1 MNSNNHS
8 ELARVDLDDWHS
20 LRLGQ
25 KAQIVAKIT
34 GRAGA
39 TLILE
44 NSDWIQQI
52 AENPYQLG
60 TAVDPRSYMII
71 TVMRT
76 TDGMTALAAD
86 SIESMAQ

>member
-1 MNSNNHS
+1 MISNTPT

-44 NSDWIQQI
+44 NSDWAQQI
-52 AENPYQLG
+52 AENPYKL
-60 TAVDPRSYMII
+60 AADVDPRSYMMI

-76 TDGMTALAAD
+76 EDGMTALATD
-86 SIESMAQ
+86 PFESAAQ

>member
-1 MNSNNHS
+1 MNSNTHS
-8 ELARVDLDDWHS
+8 ELERVDLDDWHH

-25 KAQIVAKIT
+25 RAQIVAKIT

-44 NSDWIQQI
+44 NSNWTQQI

-60 TAVDPRSYMII
+60 ISVDPRSYMMI
-71 TVMRT
+71 TIMRT
-76 TDGMTALAAD
+76 TDGMTALAAVP
-86 SIESMAQ
+86 IESAIQ